1 MKIVSTLVGLLV
13 ALAATQ
19 SVTARA
25 QSPTGVQVQLI
36 STFDYPG
43 AGNQTIPERVND
55 RGDIIGGFFDS
66 SQATRGF
73 ILFRDGVF
81 SPPIKDP
88 NDTGNF
94 TIGAG
99 INDSNLGCGFYV
111 DESTGNHGFFLMDRT
126 IVNYDVAGSTATTLW
141 GVNIDGDF
149 CGSATIDGVEEGFVS
164 LGGTVT
170 IFAVTG
176 ATVTQALSLNDS
188 NEICGFYLDSS
199 NAEHGFY
206 RDADGTIHAPV
217 DPRNDRGTI
226 LSGNNNRDII
236 VGRSRNSMGTH
247 GLVFLPPDKFI
258 VYSYPG
264 SQFTSF
270 NGINNHGEI
279 VGRYADASGFVHGI
293 IAQLVPRSDASGET
307 QLPLAQPTNIARTTS
322 VKLNPN
328 VAPY

>member
-19 SVTARA
+19 SGTARA
-25 QSPTGVQVQLI
+25 QSPTGAQVELI

-43 AGNQTIPERVND
+43 AGNQTIPEKVNEH
-55 RGDIIGGFFDS
+55 GAIMGGFVDS

-73 ILFRDGVF
+73 VLFRNGAF
-81 SPPIKDP
+81 TPPIKDP

-94 TIGAG
+94 TIGTG
-99 INDSNLGCGFYV
+99 INDSNLGCGFFV

-126 IVNYDVAGSTATTLW
+126 ITNYDVAGSTATTLW

-164 LGGTVT
+164 LGGVVT
-170 IFAVTG
+170 EFAVTG
-176 ATVTQALSLNDS
+176 AVSTEAMSLNDS
-188 NEICGFYLDSS
+188 NEICGTYLDSS

-206 RDADGTIHAPV
+206 RDADGTIHAPA
-217 DPRNDRGTI
+217 DPRAAKETV
-226 LSGNNNRDII
+226 LSGNNNRNII
-236 VGRSRNSMGTH
+236 VGRSRIGMGTH

-264 SQFTSF
+264 SNFTSF

-279 VGRYADASGFVHGI
+279 VGRYVDGSGLVHGI
-293 IAQLVPRSDASGET
+293 IAQLVP
-307 QLPLAQPTNIARTTS
+307 
-322 VKLNPN
+322 
-328 VAPY
+328 

>member
-43 AGNQTIPERVND
+43 TGNQTIPERVNN
-55 RGDIIGGFFDS
+55 RGDIIGGFTDS
-66 SQATRGF
+66 SQATSGF
-73 ILFRDGVF
+73 ILFRDGAF
-81 SPPIKDP
+81 TPPIKDP

-99 INDSNLGCGFYV
+99 INDSRLGCGFYV
-111 DESTGNHGFFLMDRT
+111 DESTQTNHGFFLMDRT
-126 IVNYDVAGSTATTLW
+126 ITNYDVAGSTATTLW

-149 CGSATIDGVEEGFVS
+149 CGSATIGGVEEGFVS

-188 NEICGFYLDSS
+188 NEICGTYLDSS

-217 DPRNDRGTI
+217 DPRNGRGTI
-226 LSGNNNRDII
+226 LSGNNNRNII
-236 VGRSRNSMGTH
+236 VGRFRDGTGTR

-258 VYSYPG
+258 IYKFPG
-264 SQFTSF
+264 SNFTSF

-279 VGRYADASGFVHGI
+279 VGRYADASGLHGL
-293 IAQLVPRSDASGET
+293 IAQLVPRSDASGEP
-307 QLPLAQPTNIARTTS
+307 QLPLAQPTNVTKTTS